1 MILGALSARA
11 LCSLTSSRT
20 TPSAITRAA
29 TAPGRAGGL
38 KEEDDREA
46 AHLWRQE
53 KAFIWMKS

>member
-53 KAFIWMKS
+53 KAFI